1 MKMIVLLTLLIAVG
15 CVLASGCVAQTKK
28 DPVNGTTSPTNTFAP
43 FVNTT
48 PVSNGSINTSNST
61 NTSALKGPLRVSIS
75 GYPADLDVMIDNKTA
90 GLVKQEKPLDLM
102 LEEGDHRVSV
112 CVGDICEVETVKILF
127 AKQVYVDFGDRLRR
141 DVEFPVPT
149 ARILEY
155 YKNGDGVTVSVEFI
169 NPSTKDLT
177 MSAEV
182 SVGYSY
188 IDYRSGTRK
197 GESSRANLMDRVR
210 AGDRQRYTV
219 DLYFVD
225 GEAYNFDTPRIGETI
240 FK

>member
-1 MKMIVLLTLLIAVG
+1 MKMIVLLTVLIAVG

-28 DPVNGTTSPTNTFAP
+28 EPVNGNVSPTNTFAP

-48 PVSNGSINTSNST
+48 PGSNSSINTTNST

-75 GYPADLDVMIDNKTA
+75 GYPAALEVMIDNKSA
-90 GLVKQEKPLDLM
+90 GQVNQEKPLDLM
-102 LEEGDHRVSV
+102 LPEGDHRVSV
-112 CVGDICEVETVKILF
+112 CVGDICEVDTVKIMF
-127 AKQVYVDFGDRLRR
+127 AKQIYVDFGDRLRK

-155 YKNGDGVTVSVEFI
+155 YKNGDGVTVSVELI

-177 MSAEV
+177 MTAEV

-188 IDYRSGTRK
+188 IDPRSGTRK
-197 GESSRANLMDRVR
+197 GESSRTNLMERVG

-225 GEAYNFDTPRIGETI
+225 GESYNFDPPKIGETI

>member
-1 MKMIVLLTLLIAVG
+1 MKIIALLTLVIAVG
-15 CVLASGCVAQTKK
+15 CILASGCVAQTKK
-28 DPVNGTTSPTNTFAP
+28 DPVNGNVSPTNTFTP

-48 PVSNGSINTSNST
+48 PGSNATINATNAT
-61 NTSALKGPLRVSIS
+61 NTSLLKGPLRVSIS
-75 GYPADLDVMIDNKTA
+75 GYPAELDVIIDTKSA

-102 LEEGDHRVSV
+102 LEEGNHSVSV
-112 CVGDICEVETVKILF
+112 CVGQICENETVKILF
-127 AKQVYVDFGDRLRR
+127 AKQTYVDFGDRLRK

-149 ARILEY
+149 ARILEFF
-155 YKNGDGVTVSVEFI
+155 KNGDGVTVSVEFI

-177 MSAEV
+177 MTAEI

-188 IDYRSGTRK
+188 IEYRSGTRK
-197 GESSRANLMDRVR
+197 GESSRTNLMDVVD
-210 AGDRQRYTV
+210 AGTRQRYSV

-225 GEAYNFDTPRIGETI
+225 GEAYNFDVPQIGQTS